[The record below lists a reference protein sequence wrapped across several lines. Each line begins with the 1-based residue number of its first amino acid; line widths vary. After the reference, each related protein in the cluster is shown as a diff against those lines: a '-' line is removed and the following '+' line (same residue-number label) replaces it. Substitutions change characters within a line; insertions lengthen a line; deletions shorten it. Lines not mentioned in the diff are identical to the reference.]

1 MIFHHSVAQKVAFVL
16 LSRVAVLNIV
26 LRSITS
32 LFRIFPEIIV
42 L

>member
-1 MIFHHSVAQKVAFVL
+1 MIFLHSVAQKVAFAL
-16 LSRVAVLNIV
+16 LLRFAVLNIV
-26 LRSITS
+26 LRNITS

>member
-1 MIFHHSVAQKVAFVL
+1 MIFHHSVAQKVASAP
-16 LSRVAVLNIV
+16 LSRVAVLNTV
-26 LRSITS
+26 LRNITS